1 MKLAVI
7 QMSDLHITS
16 GTDYIVEVTNF
27 AHLLHT
33 KKGGT
38 DGGAPNG
45 FICFVGISFRCP
57 ILLPK
62 HLKQQQ
68 TNH

>member
-33 KKGGT
+33 KKGGHRWRR
-38 DGGAPNG
+38 PQWVYLFCRN
-45 FICFVGISFRCP
+45 
-57 ILLPK
+57 IL
-62 HLKQQQ
+62 
-68 TNH
+68 

>member
-38 DGGAPNG
+38 DGGAPMG
-45 FICFVGISFRCP
+45 LSV
-57 ILLPK
+57 L
-62 HLKQQQ
+62 
-68 TNH
+68 